1 VFAESSGKDGMYP
14 NLQKDLS
21 ELSRVVRDIVRLRPD
36 VPVNPVLF
44 SAFDQ
49 LYRQAREVGA
59 PELAATRAWSRERRP
74 SYRALGLAL
83 DRIRDESSQLLA
95 WRG

>member
-1 VFAESSGKDGMYP
+1 MHP

-44 SAFDQ
+44 SAFDH

-59 PELAATRAWSRERRP
+59 PELAATRSWSRERRP
-74 SYRALGLAL
+74 TYRALGLAL
-83 DRIRDESSQLLA
+83 DRIRDESGTLA
-95 WRG
+95 SHG